1 MPIKASP
8 GHKQCEDLP
17 RPSDGLDLCAI
28 KALWNCQG
36 LLTNILSAT

>member
-17 RPSDGLDLCAI
+17 RPSGGSALCEI
-28 KALWNCQG
+28 KA
-36 LLTNILSAT
+36 